1 MTAEAP
7 AVPDHYRLRV
17 EGMTCGHCSARVEQA
32 AAGVRGVRSAHVD
45 LDAGVLEVEG
55 GRPSQV
61 IEAVREAG
69 YEARPLP
76 EEPEVCEIPE
86 TPGGVAPVPP
96 VSDTAVGRASA
107 RHPEHPVG
115 LKPDLRGDSAYTVL
129 IDDMTCASCVGR
141 VEQAIRSVPGVQE
154 AVVDLVNESAQ
165 VVGGDPDAVVAAI
178 IDQGY
183 PARLL
188 ERAQPQT
195 ESYEVEIDDMT
206 CSSCVATVEKAIR
219 SVPGVQEAAVNLVE
233 KRALVR
239 GGDPEAVVAAIIDQG
254 YPARLAERRTS
265 PNEFRLRF
273 PPDLAPDESRK
284 RLTAVAGDDLE
295 IVEEQWPELLVRT
308 TLHPARVLVELR
320 RAGVDAVIEEQ
331 FVDPYVE
338 QAKKA
343 RQEIRRAWR
352 RALVAGTV
360 GGLLIAG
367 EFSGVLPH
375 LKDVVTPFGV
385 SGRVVWAVIAAIVLL
400 AMWFSGRNYYV
411 TAVKQA
417 RHLAANMDTLVAL
430 GTSAAWIASVIFI
443 VNPDFIP
450 GEPKL
455 YLDAAVL
462 ILAFLQIGHALEVRA
477 KRTTSEAIGS
487 LLKLAPKSAKVVVDE
502 EEVELPVSLLRP
514 GDRIRVR
521 PGETLPIDGRVV
533 EGRSSVDESLL
544 TGEPIPLEK
553 GPGDVVTGGT
563 RNLNGSLL
571 IEVSKPASETT
582 LSHIIE
588 MVKKAQLSKPP
599 IGRLVDKVSAIFV
612 PIVILIAIV
621 TFIVWYLVGPEPSL
635 AFALTAGIS
644 VLVIACPCA
653 LGLATPI
660 AIMMGT
666 GRAAQLNILI
676 RNSEALQSAASIT
689 HLVVDKTGTLTRG
702 RPEVTAIHP
711 VEGVAEAD
719 LLRLAVSLEK
729 HSEHPLAEAINKAAG
744 ERDIAPVP
752 VEEFEAVSGRGIQ
765 ARVEGRHAWLGNR
778 HYLEAQGVSIPDEFA
793 RLAEQEARR
802 GGTPIWLADESGL
815 KGLLVLRDPLREETP
830 AAVKALQ
837 KRGITL
843 VMCTGDNAITAQ
855 AVADELGIEAV
866 HSEVMPEDKL
876 EVVKELQAQGHKV
889 GMVGDGVN
897 DAPALAQADTSFAI
911 GSGTDVAIE
920 NADITLAGDSLANVT
935 TAIEISSATIRNI
948 KQNLFGAFIYNVTG
962 IPLAAGV
969 LYPLTGWL
977 LEPMFA
983 SAAMALSSVTV
994 VTNANRLRFFKPK
1007 F

>member
-1 MTAEAP
+1 MTAEVP
-7 AVPDHYRLRV
+7 TIPDHYRLGV
-17 EGMTCGHCSARVEQA
+17 EGMTCEHCSARVAQA

-45 LDAGVLEVEG
+45 LEAGVLEVEG
-55 GRPSQV
+55 GRPHEV

-69 YEARPLP
+69 YEAVPIAEVPESCPLP
-76 EEPEVCEIPE
+76 EPEEQAEKRQP
-86 TPGGVAPVPP
+86 
-96 VSDTAVGRASA
+96 
-107 RHPEHPVG
+107 
-115 LKPDLRGDSAYTVL
+115 LPDAYTVL

-141 VEQAIRSVPGVQE
+141 VEKAIRSVPGVQD

-188 ERAQPQT
+188 EQAPP
-195 ESYEVEIDDMT
+195 EGEEYEIEIDDMT

-254 YPARLAERRTS
+254 YPARVVERRAS

-273 PPDLAPDESRK
+273 PPELAPEKARNLLAS
-284 RLTAVAGDDLE
+284 LAGDGEELE
-295 IVEEQWPELLVRT
+295 ILAEQWPELLVRT
-308 TLHPARVLVELR
+308 TLHPARVLVALR
-320 RAGVDAVIEEQ
+320 REGVAAGIEEQ

-343 RQEIRRAWR
+343 RQEIRRAWQ

-360 GGLLIAG
+360 GAFLIAG

-375 LKDVVTPFGV
+375 LKDATTPFGGV
-385 SGRVVWAVIAAIVLL
+385 SGRTVWAVIAAIVLL

-430 GTSAAWIASVIFI
+430 GTSAAWLASVIFI

-487 LLKLAPKSAKVVVDE
+487 LLKLAPKSARVVLE
-502 EEVELPVSLLRP
+502 EQEVELPVSLLRP
-514 GDRIRVR
+514 GDRLRVR

-544 TGEPIPLEK
+544 TGEPIPVEK
-553 GPGDVVTGGT
+553 HAGDAVIGGT

-571 IEVSKPASETT
+571 IEVSRPASETT

-599 IGRLVDKVSAIFV
+599 IGRLVDKVSAVFV

-621 TFIVWYLVGPEPSL
+621 TFVVWYLVGPEPSL

-702 RPEVTAIHP
+702 RPEVTAMHP
-711 VEGVAEAD
+711 VEGVGEED
-719 LLRLAVSLEK
+719 LLGLAVSLEK
-729 HSEHPLAEAINKAAG
+729 HSEHPLAEAINKAAA
-744 ERDIAPVP
+744 ERGIAPAP

-765 ARVEGRHAWLGNR
+765 ARVGGRHAWLGSR
-778 HYLEAQGVSIPDEFA
+778 HYLEQQGITIPEDFA
-793 RLAEQEARR
+793 RLADEEARR
-802 GGTPIWLADESGL
+802 GGTPIWLADEAGL
-815 KGLLVLRDPLREETP
+815 KGLLVLKDPLREETP
-830 AAVKALQ
+830 GAVKALQ

-843 VMCTGDNAITAQ
+843 VMCTGDNAITAR
-855 AVADELGIEAV
+855 AVADELGITEV

-876 EVVKELQAQGHKV
+876 EVVKALQAQGHKV

-920 NADITLAGDSLANVT
+920 NADVTLAGDSLANVT